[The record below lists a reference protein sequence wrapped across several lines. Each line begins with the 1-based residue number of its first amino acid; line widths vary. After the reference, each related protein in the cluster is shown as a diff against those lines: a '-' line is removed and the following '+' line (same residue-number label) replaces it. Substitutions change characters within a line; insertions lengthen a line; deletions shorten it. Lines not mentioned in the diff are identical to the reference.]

1 MTDIPKA
8 LAIETNPTEAEYLTQ
23 QLGQEVA
30 LVNYPDLFGT
40 LADDQLTDV
49 AILIPFIHSHIGAPE
64 MARMPALRLIAT
76 RSTGYDHIDLAA
88 AAARGIVVANVPG
101 YGENAVAEHTFALIL
116 TLSRKIDQ
124 AIARARAGDYTLEG
138 LRGFD
143 LYGKTLG
150 VIGAGAIGLHTIR
163 IGKGFGM
170 RVLAFD
176 THQSSLLA
184 EVIGFSYVSLAQL
197 LAESDIV
204 TLHAPALPSTFHL
217 INRETLS
224 QMKRGALLINTARG
238 TLVDTEAITWALDS
252 GILGGAGLDA
262 LEGEEFLQREEEL
275 LAQAGWPGAEGIETK
290 LRLLLSNHR
299 LQRHPN
305 VVMTPHI
312 AFNTDEALRRILDTT
327 IANVQA
333 YLQGTPTHV
342 VSDGQ

>member
-23 QLGQEVA
+23 QLGQSVT

-40 LADDQLTDV
+40 LADDQLADV

-88 AAARGIVVANVPG
+88 AAARGVVVANVPG

-184 EVIGFSYVSLAQL
+184 EVIGFSYVALAQL

-204 TLHAPALPSTFHL
+204 SLHAPALPSTFHL

-238 TLVDTEAITWALDS
+238 TLVDTEALTWALDS

-275 LAQAGWPGAEGIETK
+275 LAQAGWPGAEGVETK

-327 IANVQA
+327 IANVKA